1 MIYTVRIFTSDS
13 NGLHA
18 GEFISPVLS
27 KLGEC
32 ETLDTWLNRRVA
44 AGASL
49 VSISTAATATTV
61 FATVTTVERGDVGP
75 QEPAT
80 PGLYEPIR

>member
-27 KLGEC
+27 KLGEY

-44 AGASL
+44 SGASL
-49 VSISTAATATTV
+49 VSISTAATANTV
-61 FATVTTVERGDVGP
+61 FATVTTMEYPVPDAEDS
-75 QEPAT
+75 PAAD
-80 PGLYEPIR
+80 PYQPIR